1 MISKE
6 SKIYI
11 AGHDGMVGS
20 SMTRLLKEKGYN
32 NLIYR
37 TIDELDLKD
46 QKAVEDYLTKEKPE
60 YIFLFAARVG
70 GIKANIDHPAEF
82 LYDNL
87 LIESNVIHNAYKI
100 SVKKLLFLGSSCIY
114 PRESPQPMKEE
125 YLLTGKLEPTN
136 EGYALAK
143 IAGLKLCEYYN
154 KQYNTNFI
162 SLMPSN
168 IYGPRDHFGLPSSH
182 VMPALIYKFHDAKI
196 NNRKKITIWGTGRA
210 KREFLFVDDVAEAC
224 FYFINKYDLKK
235 LPPFINIGT
244 GEDISIKELAYLIK
258 DIIGYDGRIIFD
270 KTKPDGMPRRVVDI
284 KKAIKSGW
292 KPKVKLNDGIKR
304 THQWFLENC

>member
-154 KQYNTNFI
+154 KQYGTNFI
-162 SLMPSN
+162 SLMSSN
-168 IYGPRDHFGLPSSH
+168 IYGPGDHFGLSSSH

-196 NNRKKITIWGTGRA
+196 NNRKKIIIWGTGRA
-210 KREFLFVDDVAEAC
+210 KREFLYVDDVAEAG
-224 FYFINKYDLKK
+224 FYFINKYNLRK
-235 LPPFINIGT
+235 LSPFINIV
-244 GEDISIKELAYLIK
+244 I
-258 DIIGYDGRIIFD
+258 
-270 KTKPDGMPRRVVDI
+270 
-284 KKAIKSGW
+284 
-292 KPKVKLNDGIKR
+292 
-304 THQWFLENC
+304 